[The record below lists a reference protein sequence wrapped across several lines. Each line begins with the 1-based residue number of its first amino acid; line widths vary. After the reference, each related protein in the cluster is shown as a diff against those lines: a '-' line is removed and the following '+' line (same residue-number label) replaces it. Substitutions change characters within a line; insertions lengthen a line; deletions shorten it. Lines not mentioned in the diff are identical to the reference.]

1 MKKSKKP
8 FPPIS
13 LLLFC
18 FSAFLLFC
26 FLPVTTFAQDT
37 LAIRYQGNIIY
48 KQATNEIDSVTFK
61 LPPVL
66 QTYTLTFHA
75 NGGTG
80 TMAPQIF
87 TEGVWQNLTENSFTR
102 EGHLFSGWN
111 THANGAGTSV
121 GNQQSLLLTQ
131 DLNLYAQWIEES
143 SLGVPCPGMPTMTDI
158 DGNVYNTVQIGPQ
171 CWMRENLKTT
181 HFRTGP
187 TIPNITSDTEWSQTY
202 NYGGTPVPA
211 MCYYNND
218 PEFAVVNGA
227 FYNWFAV
234 NTGELCPTG
243 WHVPS
248 DDEWI
253 ALIDYLIA
261 NGYNWDGS
269 TNMAENKV
277 AKAMVTVAP
286 YDKGI
291 WLDNGAPGA
300 PGTVNDAGEH
310 KRNSTGFSAIPVGER
325 NPLGIYSAYTW
336 WGHFWSSTQNQERN
350 AWRYAF
356 HYAFEGP
363 WRGFMLFENGYSVRC
378 VKD

>member
-1 MKKSKKP
+1 MKNSKIK
-8 FPPIS
+8 I
-13 LLLFC
+13 LFL
-18 FSAFLLFC
+18 SAFCFLLFS
-26 FLPVTTFAQDT
+26 FSSFSVMAQDT
-37 LAIRYQGNIIY
+37 LAVKYQGNTIY
-48 KQATNEIDSVTFK
+48 KQAVNAIDSITFK

-66 QTYTLTFHA
+66 QTYVVTFHA

-80 TMAPQIF
+80 TMEPQIF

-102 EGHLFSGWN
+102 DGYLFSGWN
-111 THANGAGTSV
+111 TNANGTGTPV
-121 GNQQSLLLTQ
+121 GNQQYMLVTQ
-131 DLNLYAQWIEES
+131 NFNLYAQWIEEG
-143 SLGVPCPGMPTMTDI
+143 SLGVPCPGMATITDI

-181 HFRTGP
+181 HYRTGTP
-187 TIPNITSDTEWSQTY
+187 ITNIPNPTEWSQTY
-202 NYGGTPVPA
+202 NNGENPVPA

-218 PEFAVVNGA
+218 PESAVTHGGL
-227 FYNWFAV
+227 YNWFAV
-234 NTGELCPTG
+234 NTGVLCPTG

-269 TNMAENKV
+269 TNMTENKV
-277 AKAMVTVAP
+277 AKAMVSVAP
-286 YDKGI
+286 YDKGV
-291 WLDNGAPGA
+291 WLNSGAAGA
-300 PGTVNDAGEH
+300 PGTVSDAGEH
-310 KRNSTGFSAIPVGER
+310 KRNITGFSAIPVGER
-325 NPLGIYSAYTW
+325 TVLGIYEAYTW
-336 WGHFWSSTQNQERN
+336 WTQFWSSTQNQERN

-378 VKD
+378 IKN